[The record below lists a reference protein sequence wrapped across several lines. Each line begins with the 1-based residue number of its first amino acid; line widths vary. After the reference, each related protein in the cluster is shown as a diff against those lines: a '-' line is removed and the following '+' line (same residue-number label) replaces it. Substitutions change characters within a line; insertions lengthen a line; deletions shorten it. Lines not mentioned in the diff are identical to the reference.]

1 MLLKLKTAPA
11 LEPVT
16 LAQVKA
22 HLRLDSQSLADN
34 LGASQTIVP
43 GAHVIAAAFSLVGA
57 TVTVSGYE
65 VLVILD
71 SGTNGAGGSV
81 AAKIQE
87 SDNGTAWTDYTG
99 GAFTT
104 VTEANDNAVQEKAY
118 TGGKACVRVVATVA
132 GATCDFGVSVL
143 KKAPYSTEDD
153 YLTALIETAREY
165 IEQLCGPLITQTWEQ
180 YEDAWPAGDRLDI
193 GKPRLLAVES
203 VEYTDEDS
211 VEATF
216 AAASYTVDTVT
227 EWKPGI
233 VLNDTY
239 AWPSTSLFKLNPIVI
254 TFTCGYGPAASNVP
268 TPIIHALL
276 ILVAHLYENREPY
289 NISISGNSVVPIPFT
304 IDALLANYRSW
315 L

>member
-11 LEPVT
+11 VEPIT

-34 LGASQTIVP
+34 LGLSQTITP
-43 GAHVIAAAFSLVGA
+43 GSHVIAAAFSLVGSSVA
-57 TVTVSGYE
+57 VSGYE

-87 SDNGTAWTDYTG
+87 SDNGTAWTDFTG

-118 TGGKACVRVVATVA
+118 TGGKAYVRVVATVA

-153 YLTALIETAREY
+153 YLTALITTAREY
-165 IEQLCGPLITQTWEQ
+165 VEQLCGPLITQTWEQ
-180 YEDAWPAGDRLDI
+180 YDAAWPSGDRLGI
-193 GKPRLLAVES
+193 GKPRLLAVSS

-216 AAASYTVDTVT
+216 AAASYSVDTVN

-233 VLNDTY
+233 VLNDDY
-239 AWPSTSLFKLNPIVI
+239 DWPTANLFNLNPIVT
-254 TFTCGYGPAASNVP
+254 TFTCGYGAAASDVP
-268 TPIIHALL
+268 TPIKQALL
-276 ILVAHLYENREPY
+276 LLVSLWYEQRQPVNV
-289 NISISGNSVVPIPFT
+289 SISGNSVVPIPFT
-304 IDALLANYRSW
+304 VDALLANYRCY
-315 L
+315 

>member
-1 MLLKLKTAPA
+1 
-11 LEPVT
+11 

-34 LGASQTIVP
+34 LGLSQTIVP
-43 GAHVIAAAFSLVGA
+43 GPHVIAATFGLLGSSVA
-57 TVTVSGYE
+57 VSGYE

-71 SGTNGAGGSV
+71 SGANGTGGSV

-87 SDNGTAWTDYTG
+87 SDNGTAWTDFTG

-118 TGGKACVRVVATVA
+118 TGGKAYVRVVATVA

-153 YLTALIETAREY
+153 YLTALIATAREY
-165 IEQLCGPLITQTWEQ
+165 VEQLCGPLITQTWEQ
-180 YEDAWPAGDRLDI
+180 YEDAWPSGDRLRI
-193 GKPRLLAVES
+193 GKPRLLTVSS

-216 AAASYTVDTVT
+216 AAASYTADTVH

-239 AWPSTSLFKLNPIVI
+239 EWPTANLFKLNPIVI
-254 TFTCGYGPAASNVP
+254 TFTCGYGAAASAVP

-276 ILVAHLYENREPY
+276 ILVAHWYENREPL
-289 NISISGNSVVPIPFT
+289 NISISGNSVVSIPIT
-304 IDALLANYRSW
+304 VDALLANYRMW
-315 L
+315 I